1 MSAATLYA
9 LPSTE
14 EAEEIARERKAKA
27 RKHFDVICKS
37 GQLQSI
43 SALKIGFHA
52 AILKREN
59 LFGVIGFEN
68 EDAARIASDISRSSW
83 YSAIR
88 IAEAFIGVEEEQF
101 VAMRL
106 GNAQAACDL
115 PESKRVSR
123 EWIRMATT
131 MKVKDFAVKVDEEM
145 NGKARASDGKEQSV
159 VLKMPMPAS
168 RKKSVEHHLE
178 VCAKQ
183 LGIDPTDTGK
193 VVEVLAV
200 ERSGQF
206 GLMEAITNAVQ
217 LVKVAKELKTSNL
230 SAEETLERVYKIM
243 DEMVIGF
250 DTALHSVQLLESE
263 GKDGN

>member
-1 MSAATLYA
+1 MPAAALYA
-9 LPSTE
+9 MPSTE
-14 EAEEIARERKAKA
+14 NTEEIARERKAEA
-27 RKHFDVICKS
+27 RRHFDIICKS

-59 LFGVIGFEN
+59 LFGIIGFEN

-101 VAMRL
+101 IAMKL
-106 GNAQAACDL
+106 GNAQVACDL
-115 PESKRVSR
+115 PESKRTSR

-145 NGKARASDGKEQSV
+145 NGKARASDGKEHSV
-159 VLKMPMPAS
+159 VLKMPMPKS
-168 RKKSVEHHLE
+168 RRESVEHHLE
-178 VCAKQ
+178 ICAKQ
-183 LGIDPTDTGK
+183 LGIDPEDKGK
-193 VVEVLAV
+193 VIEVLAV
-200 ERSGQF
+200 ERSGQL

-217 LVKVAKELKTSNL
+217 RIKEARSLKDSGH
-230 SAEETLERVYKIM
+230 SAEEVLESVYLLLDAM
-243 DEMVIGF
+243 AVDFE
-250 DTALHSVQLLESE
+250 TSLRSVQELDS
-263 GKDGN
+263 GGCSGN